1 MSHLMSLQEE
11 EEAAEEHRKSARAMI
26 GSIAKIVRLSHG
38 FFHSSVAY
46 VSFIYFVI
54 SVSDSSVSLLP
65 QLLLLPAHTEKA
77 GGVLSSAQGVGKRRS
92 RKYAR
97 LRCRR
102 LRVDAVCVVPVQAQG
117 RAAPGKKAGGGRGE
131 PGRPGQKA
139 AAS

>member
-1 MSHLMSLQEE
+1 MSLQEE

-26 GSIAKIVRLSHG
+26 GSIAKFARLSHG

-65 QLLLLPAHTEKA
+65 QLLLLLLPAHTEKA

-92 RKYAR
+92 RRYAR

-117 RAAPGKKAGGGRGE
+117 RAAPGKEAGGGRGK

-139 AAS
+139 AAR

>member
-1 MSHLMSLQEE
+1 MSLQEE

-38 FFHSSVAY
+38 FFHFYVAY

-54 SVSDSSVSLLP
+54 SVSDSTVSLLP

-102 LRVDAVCVVPVQAQG
+102 LRVDAVCELSQSRH
-117 RAAPGKKAGGGRGE
+117 RAAEGKGSRGGGK

>member
-46 VSFIYFVI
+46 VSFIYFVL
-54 SVSDSSVSLLP
+54 SLSDSTVSLLP
-65 QLLLLPAHTEKA
+65 QLLLPAHTEKA

-102 LRVDAVCVVPVQAQG
+102 LRVDAVCVVPLQAQG
-117 RAAPGKKAGGGRGE
+117 STGQAGRRGEGE

>member
-38 FFHSSVAY
+38 FFHSYVAY

-54 SVSDSSVSLLP
+54 SVSDSTVSLLP

-92 RKYAR
+92 RRYAR

-117 RAAPGKKAGGGRGE
+117 SRG
-131 PGRPGQKA
+131 
-139 AAS
+139 

>member
-1 MSHLMSLQEE
+1 MHLMSLQEE

-26 GSIAKIVRLSHG
+26 GSIAKIIRLSHG

-46 VSFIYFVI
+46 VSFIYLVI
-54 SVSDSSVSLLP
+54 SVSDSTVSLLP
-65 QLLLLPAHTEKA
+65 QLLLPAHTEKA

-117 RAAPGKKAGGGRGE
+117 RAAPGKEAGGGRGE

>member
-1 MSHLMSLQEE
+1 MHLMLLQEE

-26 GSIAKIVRLSHG
+26 GSIARLSHG

-46 VSFIYFVI
+46 VSFIYFVL
-54 SVSDSSVSLLP
+54 SVSDSTVSLLP
-65 QLLLLPAHTEKA
+65 QLLLPAHTEKA

-117 RAAPGKKAGGGRGE
+117 SRRQREQGGAG
-131 PGRPGQKA
+131 
-139 AAS
+139 